1 MAGYIVGIMTAIV
14 LYVAALWTYEASIW
28 NAEWPGIVWTM
39 GNNGRYITMLFIP
52 FVLLLKHLSN
62 QVDIP
67 TYDSPGSK
75 IKVVAVTLF
84 ILLPLSLLASVHGQT
99 MWTDEAAEAMNL
111 GEQEHFL
118 FVSEDTLAMHWLYT
132 FYAPLD
138 AEEKQI
144 TGHWRSIDSSWELD
158 LNSSLSQVNTLVTS
172 PDVTFTP
179 EGWIVRSSGEV
190 DFLNGGGEWRVLTR
204 S

>member
-1 MAGYIVGIMTAIV
+1 
-14 LYVAALWTYEASIW
+14 
-28 NAEWPGIVWTM
+28 
-39 GNNGRYITMLFIP
+39 MLFIP
-52 FVLLLKHLSN
+52 LVLLLKYLSHHSE
-62 QVDIP
+62 IP

-75 IKVVAVTLF
+75 LKVMGITLF
-84 ILLPLSLLASVHGQT
+84 LLLPLSLLASVHGQT

-111 GEQEHFL
+111 DEQEHFL
-118 FVSEDTLAMHWLYT
+118 FVSEDTLAIHWLYT

-144 TGHWRSIDSSWELD
+144 TGHWRSIDSTWEFD
-158 LNSSLSQVNTLVTS
+158 LNTTLSHVNTLVTS
-172 PDVTFTP
+172 PDVTLTP
-179 EGWIVRSSGEV
+179 EGWIVHSNGEV

>member
-1 MAGYIVGIMTAIV
+1 MGI
-14 LYVAALWTYEASIW
+14 
-28 NAEWPGIVWTM
+28 
-39 GNNGRYITMLFIP
+39 
-52 FVLLLKHLSN
+52 
-62 QVDIP
+62 
-67 TYDSPGSK
+67 
-75 IKVVAVTLF
+75 TLF
-84 ILLPLSLLASVHGQT
+84 FLLPLSLLASVHGQT

-111 GEQEHFL
+111 DEQDHFL

-144 TGHWRSIDSSWELD
+144 TGHWRSIDTAWEFD
-158 LNSSLSQVNTLVTS
+158 LNTTLLHVDTLVTS
-172 PDVTFTP
+172 PDVTETP
-179 EGWIVRSSGEV
+179 EGWIVSANGEV

>member
-1 MAGYIVGIMTAIV
+1 
-14 LYVAALWTYEASIW
+14 
-28 NAEWPGIVWTM
+28 
-39 GNNGRYITMLFIP
+39 MLFIP
-52 FVLLLKHLSN
+52 LVLLLKYLSY
-62 QVDIP
+62 QTEIP

-75 IKVVAVTLF
+75 LKVMGITLF
-84 ILLPLSLLASVHGQT
+84 LLLPLSLLASVHGQT

-111 GEQEHFL
+111 EEQDHFL

-144 TGHWRSIDSSWELD
+144 TGHWRSIDTEWEFD
-158 LNSSLSQVNTLVTS
+158 LNTTLLHVDTLVTS
-172 PDVTFTP
+172 PDVTETP
-179 EGWIVRSSGEV
+179 DGWIVSANGEV